1 MAAHLN
7 KPTDFIPGSEKA
19 VVRNP
24 SGQINMELLPP
35 SMFKSTK
42 IKPDA
47 WKELAKATNEILQLK
62 DENQRL
68 RNANRIA
75 IPSDSEINANVK
87 IIKQVSSD
95 EGRYMYADELISRQ
109 ATEIDKVKGEL
120 RRERC
125 QYDEEIGELKKQ
137 LATQERDHDRYVASL
152 QDSLRDRDRRYEEQ
166 VDRLSYEHQKEIEDL
181 TAQLDN
187 VTAQLTECKSVY
199 SRRIRELEAE
209 VESIRQDASVSI
221 RQLETEIRSK
231 MATLENQEK
240 QIAQMKI
247 YIGEAE
253 KTYKPAEAWIK
264 ENETLQNKLKILEA
278 EKENLESSIE
288 LLNVRLSSITKILN
302 VQECEI
308 SKAKASHLDKNKQ
321 ESLLISRWRDKVF
334 ALLVQ
339 LESAEIIRKKND
351 QNWTYKVSDL
361 EEKLS
366 TSENDLEVLSQ
377 SLSVKTAELQ
387 MEMNNNKKLQVE
399 ITQAQQIALALDDQ
413 LRENRGHLEQLVCYV
428 QSIESKSQ
436 ATFALLQTTL
446 STLKTYNQRISFAGS
461 RIEMLQGQFSRRDA
475 LLRLQYT
482 DKQKAEQDLP
492 NADTQSTPSASHICE
507 ELEKVTKE
515 RDMLAAQMRED
526 SLMWNGRLDDV
537 RSQYENEIISLKKTI
552 EDLEFTV
559 QQKSQTCASLS
570 ERLEQCH
577 AQMEELSERNEDLKT
592 NLAKQQLS
600 MQNALEE
607 QKAADESRNA
617 EAFAE
622 LDRKLNEAKREA
634 TKTVIHLRQLERQS
648 TREKERAA
656 EQLRTTEEHYKR
668 QLQKLQEKLIA
679 TERDRNMLMATL
691 RQEGLVSRLRS
702 DREEPVQLELDDV
715 PQQDENILREQ
726 PDTQEDE
733 PLESVLEDLK
743 VLTAAVMNE
752 ESPSEENE
760 DY

>member
-1 MAAHLN
+1 
-7 KPTDFIPGSEKA
+7 
-19 VVRNP
+19 
-24 SGQINMELLPP
+24 MELLPP